1 MRVVLCELILIE
13 VGVGMDEP
21 TDGGNTALCKS
32 IRDDH
37 MEIFEVILAQAQIL
51 TSRP

>member
-1 MRVVLCELILIE
+1 MIVVLCELILIE
-13 VGVGMDEP
+13 VGIGMEP
-21 TDGGNTALCKS
+21 TDGGNTALCTS